1 MSESNLAPL
10 HINDLIRKKRDGGSL
25 NEREIQFLVQ
35 AASAQNPP
43 VDQLAAWLMAS
54 WIRGLSLPEIERF
67 QVLSEWLSLDMSFL
81 TNRSSLADEAAYKGP
96 ERRAKAVAL
105 SPMETF
111 LLKSFRETDAR
122 GKHCLINLAKSL
134 HERPDPT
141 I

>member
-1 MSESNLAPL
+1 MKLDFSKELSRRLIEHYERMPSAAVVSRDFNLRVK
-10 HINDLIRKKRDGGSL
+10 D
-25 NEREIQFLVQ
+25 
-35 AASAQNPP
+35 ASAISQET
-43 VDQLAAWLMAS
+43 ARR

-67 QVLSEWLSLDMSFL
+67 QVLAEWLSLDMSFL

-122 GKHCLINLAKSL
+122 GKHYLITLAKSL